1 MDARIILRE
10 AENIQ
15 NWSLWAFP
23 QYFRLEQFFGLEVLF
38 LYALVGSI
46 CIVPLIM
53 ACYPI
58 FQVSFGLTFVYLLPI
73 LLLSLSTPADKAFTI
88 S

>member
-10 AENIQ
+10 AENVQIR
-15 NWSLWAFP
+15 SLQAFP
-23 QYFRLEQFFGLEVLF
+23 RYFRLERFFGLKVLF

-58 FQVSFGLTFVYLLPI
+58 FRVSFGLTFVYLLPI